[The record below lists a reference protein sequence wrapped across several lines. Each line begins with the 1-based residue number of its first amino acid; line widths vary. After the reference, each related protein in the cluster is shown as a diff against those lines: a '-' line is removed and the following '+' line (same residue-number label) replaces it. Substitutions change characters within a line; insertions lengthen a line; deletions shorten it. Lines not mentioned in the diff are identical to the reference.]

1 MDVSNEKREKFV
13 TKLRQEDYENKELLI
28 KVQQVIKESGNNKEY
43 ISKIIKKLNK
53 EQILELRKLYEK
65 DIERL
70 NTKINYNKRKMM
82 SLKSEW

>member
-1 MDVSNEKREKFV
+1 MDVSNEKRKKFV
-13 TKLRQEDYENKELLI
+13 KKLRQEDYENKELLI
-28 KVQQVIKESGNNKEY
+28 KVQQEIKENNNNKEY
-43 ISKIIKKLNK
+43 ISKLIKKLDK

>member
-28 KVQQVIKESGNNKEY
+28 KVQQVIKESGNSKEY

-70 NTKINYNKRKMM
+70 NTKINYDKRKMM

>member
-13 TKLRQEDYENKELLI
+13 KKLRQEDYENKELLI
-28 KVQQVIKESGNNKEY
+28 KVQQDIKENNNNKEY
-43 ISKIIKKLNK
+43 ISKLIKKLNK

-70 NTKINYNKRKMM
+70 NTKINYNKKKMI

>member
-13 TKLRQEDYENKELLI
+13 TMLRQEDYENKELLI
-28 KVQQVIKESGNNKEY
+28 KVQQVIKENGNTNEY

>member
-13 TKLRQEDYENKELLI
+13 KKLRQEDYENKELLI
-28 KVQQVIKESGNNKEY
+28 KVQQDIKENNNNKEY
-43 ISKIIKKLNK
+43 ISKLIKKLNK

>member
-13 TKLRQEDYENKELLI
+13 KKLRQEDYENKELLI
-28 KVQQVIKESGNNKEY
+28 KVQQDIKENNNNNEY
-43 ISKIIKKLNK
+43 ISKLIKKLNK
-53 EQILELRKLYEK
+53 EQILELRKLYEN